1 MELRDKRPVPD
12 KRTEQTSG
20 RWHMWFTLADWWK
33 HGLFNTPHLSLLH
46 ISPSALCQS
55 QQCTLVIF
63 SCLEWIIV
71 FVCFE
76 RCGRKASSVYSL
88 CILPWFVDPNARKYE
103 DASQGRTTLQ
113 GTLSQIHLCIHSQLF
128 IFQPL
133 IADIWMIQI
142 HFKWIFFHLWNKYIC
157 VLSQW
162 VNDCIGSDDKLW
174 APTMSLFIAFSIL
187 KKIQKVP
194 WHFLH

>member
-1 MELRDKRPVPD
+1 MELRDKRPVSD

-20 RWHMWFTLADWWK
+20 RWHMRFTLADWWK

-55 QQCTLVIF
+55 QRCTLVIF

-76 RCGRKASSVYSL
+76 RCERKVYCL
-88 CILPWFVDPNARKYE
+88 CIPPWFVDPNALNSKKY
-103 DASQGRTTLQ
+103 DDTSRGRTTLR
-113 GTLSQIHLCIHSQLF
+113 GTPRQIHLCIPAIDMSRSLF
-128 IFQPL
+128 IQYECLKL
-133 IADIWMIQI
+133 ISNGYFSFCETRKSAL
-142 HFKWIFFHLWNKYIC
+142 FR
-157 VLSQW
+157 S
-162 VNDCIGSDDKLW
+162 DCIASDDKLW
-174 APTMSLFIAFSIL
+174 TPTISLIKAYSMIT
-187 KKIQKVP
+187 IQKEP

>member
-1 MELRDKRPVPD
+1 MNFYITDWPKGSQMSPSYKLMKIIQHWRWCKNSVCVCVYICSCVSVFAVMEVRDKRAVPD

-76 RCGRKASSVYSL
+76 RCGGKASSVYSL
-88 CILPWFVDPNARKYE
+88 CILPWFADPNALNLKRMTSLHE
-103 DASQGRTTLQ
+103 DTTNCKELGAKFTCASIQ
-113 GTLSQIHLCIHSQLF
+113 SA
-128 IFQPL
+128 FQTPRSLL
-133 IADIWMIQI
+133 IQ
-142 HFKWIFFHLWNKYIC
+142 
-157 VLSQW
+157 
-162 VNDCIGSDDKLW
+162 
-174 APTMSLFIAFSIL
+174 
-187 KKIQKVP
+187 
-194 WHFLH
+194 